1 MSCLVDGRPADS
13 LPCDDRG
20 FLYGEGVFETIAFC
34 DGRAPLWAQHM
45 TRLQRS
51 AAALQL
57 DCPAPEV
64 LLEDCLRLVPEQGRC
79 ILRLSL
85 TAGSGGSGYWPAR
98 NATSRR
104 VVSQREWPER
114 IEQHRQQGLRL
125 GLSTV
130 CLPKPIAF
138 QGLKHANRLL
148 QVAAARECQAL
159 GFDETVL
166 LDAAGDIVEAI
177 SSSIVLV
184 QDALL
189 IHHPEPAVA
198 GVGLNWLRTHSDGAW
213 AEQPVPYADL
223 AKCSEVLVINSVAG
237 IRPAVEVAGL
247 HFAVG
252 PICRQL
258 QSLWNAHLI

>member
-1 MSCLVDGRPADS
+1 MNCLVDGRPADA

-20 FLYGEGVFETIAFC
+20 FLYGEAVFETIAFR

-45 TRLQRS
+45 ARLKRS

-57 DCPAPEV
+57 ECPAPEV
-64 LLEDCLRLVPEQGRC
+64 LLEDCLRLVSEQGRC

-98 NATSRR
+98 IETSRR

-125 GLSTV
+125 GLSSV

-138 QGLKHANRLL
+138 QGLKHSNRLL
-148 QVAAARECQAL
+148 QVAAARECQTL
-159 GFDETVL
+159 GYDEAVL

-177 SSSIVLV
+177 SSNIVLV
-184 QDALL
+184 HDALL

-198 GVGLNWLRTHSDGAW
+198 GVGLDWLRTHSDRTWKA
-213 AEQPVPYADL
+213 QPLACADL
-223 AKCSEVLVINSVAG
+223 AECSEVLVINSVAG
-237 IRPAVEVAGL
+237 IRPAVEVAGQ
-247 HFAVG
+247 HFAIG
-252 PICRQL
+252 PMCRRL
-258 QSLWNAHLI
+258 QSLWDAHLI